1 MNIYTKFYDFMA
13 EIIRLL
19 EDHTNEDF
27 MQNEYRRMILDVL
40 KATLIIVPSFST
52 GNFDFRQVMGECR
65 QYDCGV
71 IWLNCCGAMH
81 LEDAKKSNF
90 KDIGYLQFSGK
101 LTDSIGSMSIERQ
114 NRCDKK
120 TCKENCLFVCEVP
133 LSE

>member
-27 MQNEYRRMILDVL
+27 MQKEYRRMILDVL

-81 LEDAKKSNF
+81 LEEKK
-90 KDIGYLQFSGK
+90 
-101 LTDSIGSMSIERQ
+101 
-114 NRCDKK
+114 
-120 TCKENCLFVCEVP
+120 
-133 LSE
+133 